1 MAHPIQ
7 SGLVL
12 VVFAADSSPPGP
24 LVQVFS
30 AAATVSIVLGF
41 SAYGWRLHVWDLTLD
56 QLIAGRK
63 ASFVTQF
70 LFIPATMLTKISI
83 LLSYLRLA
91 PQNSWFRRL
100 SRMCISP
107 LW

>member
-1 MAHPIQ
+1 M
-7 SGLVL
+7 
-12 VVFAADSSPPGP
+12 
-24 LVQVFS
+24 
-30 AAATVSIVLGF
+30 LGF
-41 SAYGWRLHVWDLTLD
+41 SVYGWRYHVWDLTLE
-56 QLIAGRK
+56 QLIGGRR

-100 SRMCISP
+100 SRMCNSLALP
-107 LW
+107 ATRGEGLDKMLRPG

>member
-1 MAHPIQ
+1 M
-7 SGLVL
+7 
-12 VVFAADSSPPGP
+12 
-24 LVQVFS
+24 
-30 AAATVSIVLGF
+30 LGF
-41 SAYGWRLHVWDLTLD
+41 AQYGWKYHVWDLTLE

-91 PQNSWFRRL
+91 PQNSLFRRL
-100 SRMCISP
+100 SRMCISLTHP
-107 LW
+107 PQSTSAAGRQEWTMCTS